1 MKTTTDLFLIGITL
15 AWGPCF
21 CSCTPLV
28 LTYLAGTQVV
38 NGIEAKKSWL
48 KGFINVMVFCL
59 ARIGI
64 YILIIGIAFLI
75 GHKIIRSWYE
85 IGYGKF
91 LYYIA
96 GFITIIFGIVL
107 LFGKKGS
114 NNFCSRFLCNTKNK
128 ITNIWGVALLGI
140 AVGVAPCIPLFGVVN
155 YVVFE
160 AKSLSQ
166 ALLYAGCF
174 SAGMLLSPLIPLGV
188 IASAVPSFL
197 KGNKVLIFFSYL
209 CGIMLIY
216 FGIKLLFSGQSF

>member
-28 LTYLAGTQVV
+28 LTYLVGTGVEIKKNWFRV
-38 NGIEAKKSWL
+38 FIEVL
-48 KGFINVMVFCL
+48 VFCL
-59 ARIGI
+59 TRTIV
-64 YILIIGIAFLI
+64 YILIIVIAFLV

-91 LYYIA
+91 LYYIT

-107 LFGKKGS
+107 LLGKKES
-114 NNFCSRFLCNTKNK
+114 NNFCSRFLCNTRNK

-140 AVGVAPCIPLFGVVN
+140 AVGIAPCIPLFGVVN

-160 AKSLSQ
+160 AKNLSQ
-166 ALLYAGCF
+166 AILYAGCF
-174 SAGMLLSPLIPLGV
+174 SAGMLLSPLIPLGI

-197 KGNKVLIFFSYL
+197 KGNKVLVFFSYL

-216 FGIKLLFSGQSF
+216 FGIKLIWR